1 MQYIFLVFKSVIF
14 NDFCEILD
22 YLMQELFIYY
32 INNEFATCNINNV
45 QNDENIT
52 KGIYLKVRI
61 F

>member
-32 INNEFATCNINNV
+32 INNEFAMCNINNV